1 MNFDRRLQE
10 GLKDFPPGRRYLIG
24 ISGGRDSVA
33 LLHGMRSHGYVRLV
47 VCHLDH
53 ALRGRAS
60 RGDAAFVRRLAEKM
74 QLLYESERTYVRSIA
89 ETTRQSLETAGRTAR
104 LEFFT
109 RVARRR
115 RCPTIFLAHHADD
128 QVETFLLRLFRG
140 AGGRGLGAMRE
151 ASQIGKLRLVRP
163 LLGVWRSEIDEYI
176 AQHGLKFREDASNAD
191 LEARRNR
198 LRHTLIPQ
206 LEKQFGRNLRASLWR
221 AAQIHSDE
229 DVALEALL
237 PNESANSAELAV
249 AELRALPVA
258 LQRRLLLRWLRAR
271 GIVEP
276 GFDAVERVRSL
287 LAPDGK
293 VAKVNLPQDRH
304 ARRRAGKIF
313 LD

>member
-1 MNFDRRLQE
+1 MNFDRKLQE
-10 GLKDFPPGRRYLIG
+10 SLKDFPPARRYLIG

-33 LLHGMRSHGYVRLV
+33 LLHGMRSHGYARLV

-53 ALRGRAS
+53 ELRGRAS
-60 RGDAAFVRRLAEKM
+60 RGDAAFVRRLAENM
-74 QLLYESERTYVRSIA
+74 QLPYEMERADVRSIA
-89 ETTRQSLETAGRTAR
+89 ETTRKSLETAGRIAR

-176 AQHGLKFREDASNAD
+176 AKHGLKFREDASNTD
-191 LEARRNR
+191 LVARRNR
-198 LRHTLIPQ
+198 LRHALIPR

-221 AAQIHSDE
+221 AAQIQGDE

-237 PNESANSAELAV
+237 PNESANSENLTV

-271 GIVEP
+271 GISEP

-293 VAKVNLPQDRH
+293 VAKVNLSQDRH
-304 ARRRAGKIF
+304 ARRRGGKIF